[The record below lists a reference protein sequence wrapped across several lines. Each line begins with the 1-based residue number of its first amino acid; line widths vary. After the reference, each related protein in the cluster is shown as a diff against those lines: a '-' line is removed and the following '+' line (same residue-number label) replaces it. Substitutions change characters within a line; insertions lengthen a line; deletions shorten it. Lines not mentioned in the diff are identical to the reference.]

1 MLYTDVCKLYMDL
14 YDIYI
19 RRTRG
24 FRGLICPA
32 GF

>member
-1 MLYTDVCKLYMDL
+1 MLYADVCILYMDS

-19 RRTRG
+19 RHACG